1 MDKVNEQIYN
11 NKKIIFFKSS
21 NQINDKWF
29 NPKKYWTP
37 LRSFYNGRKVP
48 LSPPI
53 LRGNKYV
60 SGFKEKA
67 N

>member
-11 NKKIIFFKSS
+11 NKKSYFS

-29 NPKKYWTP
+29 NPKKYWTL